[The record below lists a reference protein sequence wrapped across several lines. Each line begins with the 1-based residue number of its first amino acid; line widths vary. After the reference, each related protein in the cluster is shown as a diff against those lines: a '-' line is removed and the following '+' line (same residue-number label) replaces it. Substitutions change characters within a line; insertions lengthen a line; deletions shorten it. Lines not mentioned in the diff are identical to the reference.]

1 MSEVRAPG
9 PGAIRTVEWMPL
21 AKKWLMNKKVI
32 LHSDAAKSYK
42 CHVSGV
48 LHDNVV
54 HSKKRVKVGGKWRW
68 QKPDYVKVVT
78 HKIPGE
84 KRSIRCKAGTQV
96 IDRAGDS

>member
-1 MSEVRAPG
+1 
-9 PGAIRTVEWMPL
+9 
-21 AKKWLMNKKVI
+21 MNKEVI

-54 HSKKRVKVGGKWRW
+54 HSNKRVKVSGKWRW
-68 QKPDYVKVVT
+68 QTPDYVKVVT

-84 KRSIRCKAGTQV
+84 K
-96 IDRAGDS
+96 